1 MAAESIRRQAVGL
14 QNAAAIC
21 LAVAGLLA
29 ASPASSQ
36 AAVANHMPKG
46 WTSHAVEPVAYV
58 ALDSIEAFK
67 LGLKRVGER
76 WFLFVGEGG
85 IGIEERTGFR
95 VVDVTDPSQPRS
107 LLHVAVPGGNGQIT
121 LNGDVLI
128 AGKHLP
134 LPPRSAGSNMEHPFK
149 GAPAAVP
156 TALAS
161 FFDISDPTQP
171 KKLSDWVTNG
181 WATHRNSYPGGK
193 FAFMS
198 AWLPSYRGQSVLVIL
213 DVSDPTHPREAGR
226 WSMPGQREDEPEAAP
241 PSGYHGPPIL
251 SEDGKMLTLGY
262 SPSLINLDISDPT
275 NPRLIGQ
282 LDFSPLAE
290 VGTQAIHSVVP
301 LTGTL
306 LHVSTEPFR
315 QGCGN
320 ESLPFAAIVDNAD
333 PAKPRLLAYYP
344 RPAPAPESGIKSFCE
359 KEGRFGP
366 HNVVT
371 ELHQDD
377 VKQTAPLVFQTY
389 FNAGLRVYDTSDPY
403 MPKEV
408 GWFLPQI
415 GSWSAGHRGPE
426 DVIADTRGNLFVSDG
441 HAGGIWVL
449 RYTGAAQG
457 K

>member
-1 MAAESIRRQAVGL
+1 MAAGSARRKGVGL
-14 QNAAAIC
+14 RNALAGF
-21 LAVAGLLA
+21 LAVAALLA
-29 ASPASSQ
+29 GSPASSQ
-36 AAVANHMPKG
+36 TLRANDVPQG
-46 WTSHAVEPVAYV
+46 WTSKAVEPIGYV

-67 LGLKRVGER
+67 LGLKRVGEK

-85 IGIEERTGFR
+85 VGIEERTGFR
-95 VVDVTDPSQPRS
+95 VVDVTDPTQPRS
-107 LLHVAVPGGNGQIT
+107 LMHVAVPGGSGQIT
-121 LNGDVLI
+121 LNGDLLI
-128 AGKHLP
+128 VGRHLP
-134 LPPRSAGSNMEHPFK
+134 LPPPSAGSSMEHPFK
-149 GAPAAVP
+149 GAAPAVP

-161 FFDISDPTQP
+161 FYDISDPARP

-193 FAFMS
+193 YAYMS
-198 AWLPSYRGQSVLVIL
+198 AWVPRYRGQSVLLIL
-213 DVSDPTHPREAGR
+213 DVSDPTAPREAGR
-226 WSMPGQREDEPEAAP
+226 WWMPGQREDEPELAP

-251 SEDGKMLTLGY
+251 SENGKMLTLGY

-275 NPRLIGQ
+275 NPKLIGR
-282 LDFSPLAE
+282 LDFSPIAE

-301 LTGTL
+301 LNGTL

-315 QGCGN
+315 QGCGK

-333 PAKPRLLAYYP
+333 PAKPRLLSYYP
-344 RPAPAPESGIKSFCE
+344 RPVPAPESGLKSFCE

-371 ELHQDD
+371 ELHQDA

-415 GSWSAGHRGPE
+415 GPWSTGHRGPE
-426 DVIADTRGNLFVSDG
+426 DVIADTRGNIFVSDG

-449 RYTGAAQG
+449 RYTGP
-457 K
+457 KPRE